1 MIGHHYFF
9 FIFVVLLLLFFDGI
23 AVSALVSAFKIGL
36 LEFRAELLELFVGLF
51 EVVVVV
57 KLQRLL
63 LRVTSSRLV
72 VACRANGIGTFV
84 TISGVP
90 STSHSSRLV
99 HSSTTS
105 GPSVKAGASAALLM
119 SSIWPSA
126 TTSLVLFGGRR
137 QHARVRM
144 ASRGFWT

>member
-63 LRVTSSRLV
+63 LRVTSSWLV
-72 VACRANGIGTFV
+72 VAYRANGIGTFV

-90 STSHSSRLV
+90 
-99 HSSTTS
+99 
-105 GPSVKAGASAALLM
+105 VKAMTGTFNVGRAVNLDIRDTLIYI
-119 SSIWPSA
+119 SSHFVFKLQESKKCPIKLK
-126 TTSLVLFGGRR
+126 SLE
-137 QHARVRM
+137 
-144 ASRGFWT
+144 S